1 MSAIVQLRG
10 VELAYP
16 VYSIRAQS
24 LRNAIANMAV
34 GGKLLRDG
42 QDVIHVKA
50 LDKIDFALKV
60 GDRLGIIGHNG
71 AGKTTLLK
79 VIAGVYEPDRGIV
92 EVQGNISSMI
102 DIGFGLDP
110 SLTGRE
116 NLMIMGR
123 LRGFSARQMLTK
135 IPEIIEFSELGAYI
149 DLPVKT
155 YSAGMTGRLI
165 FACGTTLDPDVLLLD
180 EWISTGDASFH
191 NKAAERMS
199 DILAKSRILVLATH
213 DHGMIRHLC
222 NKLLVLDSGTQ
233 IFFGNLEDWDF
244 AANRTYA
251 QSQALQA
258 STEE

>member
-1 MSAIVQLRG
+1 MTAIVQLRG

-16 VYSIRAQS
+16 IYSIRAQS

-42 QDVIHVKA
+42 QDIIYVKA
-50 LDKIDFALKV
+50 LDKIDFELRE

-79 VIAGVYEPDRGIV
+79 VIAGVFEPDRGLV
-92 EVQGNISSMI
+92 EVGGKVSSMI

-110 SLTGRE
+110 ALTGRE

-123 LRGFSARQMLTK
+123 LRGFSAKQMLDKT
-135 IPEIIEFSELGAYI
+135 PDIIEFSELGAYI

-165 FACGTTLDPDVLLLD
+165 FACGTSLDPDVLLLD

-191 NKAAERMS
+191 EKAAQRMS

-213 DHGMIRHLC
+213 DMGMIQRLC
-222 NKLLVLDSGTQ
+222 NKLLVLDGGSQTY
-233 IFFGNLEDWDF
+233 FGDTKAWDF
-244 AANRTYA
+244 GTNSPLAVT
-251 QSQALQA
+251 LMG
-258 STEE
+258 